1 MSKKLLII
9 GKPHSSKTVF
19 ITQFYIRLQKGKSKL
34 SLYKSVD
41 DLSAISAAKDAL
53 VKGEEPEPTDAGRSV
68 SMLLPIK
75 FEGQNFDLHYPDS
88 GGEQIN
94 TILSTREVDK
104 KWAEAIK
111 ESDNWIFFI
120 RLNSINRQLDISNRT
135 VTEHHTQGKHTN
147 IPYTTTEQSSLIEL
161 LQIFLHSKGSDYHLK
176 NSKVKLTVALTCW
189 DELKTKEIPRNIL
202 KEQLPLLLNFIE
214 SNWTTDKINFI
225 GLSALQFPLTDKEN
239 KARYENEGSE
249 NFGYLI
255 KSDGQKTNDIT
266 ELISEAI

>member
-9 GKPHSSKTVF
+9 GKPKSSKTVF

-34 SLYKSVD
+34 SLYKPVE
-41 DLSAISAAKDAL
+41 DLSAISSAKDAL
-53 VKGEEPEPTDAGRSV
+53 VNGDEPEPTVAGRTV
-68 SMLLPIK
+68 SMLLPIQ
-75 FEGQNFDLHYPDS
+75 FNGQQLDLHYPDS

-94 TILSTREVDK
+94 RILSTREVDK
-104 KWAEAIK
+104 KWAEAIR

-120 RLNSINRQLDISNRT
+120 RLNSINRQLDISNT
-135 VTEHHTQGKHTN
+135 KVTEHHTQGKSKDV
-147 IPYTTTEQSSLIEL
+147 PYSTTEQSSLIEL
-161 LQIFLHSKGSDYHLK
+161 LQIFLHSKESDYHLK

-189 DELKTKEIPRNIL
+189 DELNTSEIPRTVL

-214 SNWTTDKINFI
+214 SNWTNDKINFI
-225 GLSALQFPLTDKEN
+225 GLSALQFPLTNAEN

-255 KSDGQKTNDIT
+255 NANGQKTTDIT
-266 ELISEAI
+266 ELIAEAL